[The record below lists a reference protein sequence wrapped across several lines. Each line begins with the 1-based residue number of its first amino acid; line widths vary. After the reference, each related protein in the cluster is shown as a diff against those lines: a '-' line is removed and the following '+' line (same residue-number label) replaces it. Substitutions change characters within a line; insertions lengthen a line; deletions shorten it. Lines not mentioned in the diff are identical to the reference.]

1 MHFSAFAVYAPT
13 EASQDRDKDE
23 FYEQLNEVIN
33 EAPIL
38 LKLILKVPEA
48 GVI

>member
-1 MHFSAFAVYAPT
+1 MNQLKKIGGGMT

-33 EAPIL
+33 EAPSYD
-38 LKLILKVPEA
+38 LK
-48 GVI
+48 